1 MIFGSRCAG
10 CRARGPA
17 LCRTC
22 RFALLGRPAAPAP
35 DDVLVATAY
44 TGRVRAVLTGF
55 KYENRRPVAAHLAG
69 ILANRIEESARRA
82 PGTLDID
89 LVTWAPTSPGRRR
102 RRGFDQAELI
112 ARGVAARLGVPC
124 RGLLERRGGP
134 SQTGRSRA
142 ERLHGPRFAA
152 HAGAAGR
159 RILVVDDVVT
169 TGATLH
175 AAAAALRAGGASSV
189 VRAAVA
195 ATPAALRSV
204 ELVA

>member
-1 MIFGSRCAG
+1 MGSPPASAFRAAG
-10 CRARGPA
+10 CS
-17 LCRTC
+17 
-22 RFALLGRPAAPAP
+22 
-35 DDVLVATAY
+35 
-44 TGRVRAVLTGF
+44 
-55 KYENRRPVAAHLAG
+55 
-69 ILANRIEESARRA
+69 SA
-82 PGTLDID
+82 D
-89 LVTWAPTSPGRRR
+89 
-102 RRGFDQAELI
+102 
-112 ARGVAARLGVPC
+112 
-124 RGLLERRGGP
+124 GGP

-152 HAGAAGR
+152 HAGVAGR